1 MRSMNVAAQDFSALR
16 SIGRDGGIYSD
27 PSGACVC
34 SGTLPQYSIFR
45 CSFVQLSVKMKAF
58 PWLVCALGVAV
69 FASRIA
75 STDSYIVDPG
85 PVVKA
90 TKGELWPKPRKQ
102 DTSENFSAIKPETFH
117 FQSGNYTCDILTK
130 ALQRYQKI
138 VIAIGNTTRRAM
150 ASRTFPLESGNSVH
164 RSKRHRSW
172 RTDPNFNGYLEVAL
186 VNLKAPCETLPHLS
200 MDENYTIT
208 VDDSQAVLSSY
219 SIWGILRALESF
231 AQMVVLADDGSTLLI
246 NATAVDDGPRFSHR
260 GLLVD
265 TSRHFIDTRT
275 LLQIL
280 DGMAYNKLNVFHW
293 HIVDDHSFPYESRTF
308 PELSQQGA
316 YHPSMV
322 YTQADVAMIVE
333 EARLRGIR
341 VMSEFDTPGHTRSWG
356 VSHPALLTPCY
367 DQYRGKLG
375 PMDPTRESTYTFL
388 GSLFREVIEVFPD
401 RYVHLGGDEVGFE
414 CWASNPDVL
423 EYMKQNRLYSFE
435 MLEEKFIQR
444 IVDQID
450 ALNRSSLVWQEVYV
464 NGVQLPNGTV
474 VHVWTGNRQDL
485 LSRITR
491 DGLPALLSSC
501 WYLDHLSTGGDWRKF
516 YNCDP
521 HDFIGTGAQKSLV
534 LGGEACMWS
543 EAVNGHNILQR
554 IFPRVSATAEKL
566 WSPVSVNNADEAAR
580 RLEEH
585 TCRMNH
591 RGIPAQPPN
600 GPGYCL

>member
-1 MRSMNVAAQDFSALR
+1 MVRSFKHLHSHSVVPVVLLCSACPVRRRRGRGAFSM
-16 SIGRDGGIYSD
+16 
-27 PSGACVC
+27 
-34 SGTLPQYSIFR
+34 
-45 CSFVQLSVKMKAF
+45 KMKAVRWVRVSLTLCITF
-58 PWLVCALGVAV
+58 LSIPWTGG
-69 FASRIA
+69 
-75 STDSYIVDPG
+75 YIVDPG

-90 TKGELWPKPRKQ
+90 TKGEIWPKPRNQ
-102 DTSENFSAIKPETFH
+102 TTSQQYYTIKTGSFA
-117 FQSGNYTCDILTK
+117 FQSMNYSCDLLEK
-130 ALQRYQKI
+130 ALDRYQKL
-138 VIAIGNTTRRAM
+138 VLSIGNTTRRAM
-150 ASRTFPLESGNSVH
+150 HSRGYAFQSRNELSSASHAN
-164 RSKRHRSW
+164 RSW
-172 RTDPNFNGYLEVAL
+172 RSDANWAGYLEQVQ
-186 VNLKAPCETLPHLS
+186 VDLKAPCEELPHLS
-200 MDENYTIT
+200 MDEEYTINI
-208 VDDSQAVLSSY
+208 DDFQARLSSF
-219 SIWGILRALESF
+219 SIWGMLRALESF
-231 AQMVVLADDGSTLLI
+231 SQMVVLSDDGSMLRI
-246 NATAVDDGPRFSHR
+246 NSTTIDDGPRFSHR

-265 TSRHFIDTRT
+265 TSRHFIDTCT
-275 LLQIL
+275 LVKIL

-293 HIVDDHSFPYESRTF
+293 HIVDDHSFPYESKAF
-308 PELSQQGA
+308 PELSEKGA

-322 YTQADVAMIVE
+322 YTQRDIKMIIE

-356 VSHPALLTPCY
+356 VSHPELLTECY

-388 GSLFREVIEVFPD
+388 SNLFREVIEVFPD
-401 RYVHLGGDEVGFE
+401 QYVHLGGDEVGFE
-414 CWASNPDVL
+414 CWASNPNIL

-450 ALNRSSLVWQEVYV
+450 VLNRSSLVWQEVYV
-464 NGVQLPNGTV
+464 NGVRLPKGTV

-485 LSRITR
+485 LNKITR

-521 HDFIGTGAQKSLV
+521 HDFIGTGQQKSLV

-543 EAVNGHNILQR
+543 EVVNGHNILPR

-566 WSPVSVNNADEAAR
+566 WSPASVNNADEAAR
-580 RLEEH
+580 RLEEQ

-600 GPGYCL
+600 GPGFCI

>member
-1 MRSMNVAAQDFSALR
+1 MVNRGYTSHANNHLR
-16 SIGRDGGIYSD
+16 ANNNG
-27 PSGACVC
+27 
-34 SGTLPQYSIFR
+34 
-45 CSFVQLSVKMKAF
+45 
-58 PWLVCALGVAV
+58 
-69 FASRIA
+69 
-75 STDSYIVDPG
+75 
-85 PVVKA
+85 
-90 TKGELWPKPRKQ
+90 
-102 DTSENFSAIKPETFH
+102 
-117 FQSGNYTCDILTK
+117 
-130 ALQRYQKI
+130 
-138 VIAIGNTTRRAM
+138 
-150 ASRTFPLESGNSVH
+150 
-164 RSKRHRSW
+164 HRSW
-172 RTDPNFNGYLEVAL
+172 RSDPNWGGYIEQVK
-186 VNLKAPCETLPHLS
+186 VDLKAPCEDLPYLS
-200 MDENYTIT
+200 MDEEYTIII
-208 VDDSQAVLSSY
+208 DDFQALLSSY
-219 SIWGILRALESF
+219 SVWGMLRALESF
-231 AQMVVLADDGSTLLI
+231 SQMVVLSDDGSMLRI
-246 NATAVDDGPRFSHR
+246 NSTTIYDGPRFSHR

-265 TSRHFIDTRT
+265 TSRHFIDTCT
-275 LLQIL
+275 LVKIL

-322 YTQADVAMIVE
+322 YTQADIAHIIE
-333 EARLRGIR
+333 EATLRGIR
-341 VMSEFDTPGHTRSWG
+341 VMPEFDTPGHTRSWG
-356 VSHPALLTPCY
+356 ISHPELLTECY

-388 GSLFREVIEVFPD
+388 SNLFREVIEVFPD

-414 CWASNPDVL
+414 CWASNPNIL

-450 ALNRSSLVWQEVYV
+450 VLKRNSLVWQEVYV
-464 NGVQLPNGTV
+464 NG
-474 VHVWTGNRQDL
+474 
-485 LSRITR
+485 ITR

-521 HDFIGTGAQKSLV
+521 HDFIGTGKQKSLV

-543 EAVNGHNILQR
+543 EVVNGHNILPR

-566 WSPVSVNNADEAAR
+566 WSPASVNNADEAAR
-580 RLEEH
+580 RLEEQ

-600 GPGYCL
+600 GPGFCI

>member
-1 MRSMNVAAQDFSALR
+1 
-16 SIGRDGGIYSD
+16 
-27 PSGACVC
+27 
-34 SGTLPQYSIFR
+34 
-45 CSFVQLSVKMKAF
+45 MKAF
-58 PWLVCALGVAV
+58 PWLTWWCLVC
-69 FASRIA
+69 IA
-75 STDSYIVDPG
+75 FFVGSITPTDSYIVDPG

-90 TKGELWPKPRKQ
+90 TKGELWPKARKQ
-102 DTSENFSAIKPETFH
+102 VTSDQFSAIKPGTFQ
-117 FQSGNYTCDILTK
+117 FQSTNYTCDILSK
-130 ALQRYQKI
+130 ALERYQKI
-138 VIAIGNTTRRAM
+138 VVAIGNNTRRAR
-150 ASRTFPLESGNSVH
+150 ASQAFPVRSEVNSVYRTKH
-164 RSKRHRSW
+164 RRSW
-172 RTDPNFNGYLEVAL
+172 RSNANFNGYLDVASVSL
-186 VNLKAPCETLPHLS
+186 NAPCETLPHLG
-200 MDENYTIT
+200 MDENYTI
-208 VDDSQAVLSSY
+208 VIDDQQAVLSSF
-219 SIWGILRALESF
+219 SIWGMLRALESF

-246 NATAVDDGPRFSHR
+246 NATSIDDGPRFSHR

-275 LLQIL
+275 LVQIL

-293 HIVDDHSFPYESRTF
+293 HIVDDHSFPYESSTF
-308 PELSQQGA
+308 PELSKQGA

-356 VSHPALLTPCY
+356 VSHPELLTECY
-367 DQYRGKLG
+367 DQYHGKLG

-388 GSLFREVIEVFPD
+388 ENLFREVIQVFPD
-401 RYVHLGGDEVGFE
+401 QYVHLGGDEVGFE
-414 CWASNPDVL
+414 CWASNPNIL

-464 NGVQLPNGTV
+464 NGVRLPNGTV

-521 HDFIGTGAQKSLV
+521 HDFVGTGAQKSLV

-543 EAVNGHNILQR
+543 EVVNGHNVLPR

-566 WSPVSVNNADEAAR
+566 WSPAAVNNADEAAR

-600 GPGYCL
+600 GPGFCL

>member
-1 MRSMNVAAQDFSALR
+1 
-16 SIGRDGGIYSD
+16 
-27 PSGACVC
+27 
-34 SGTLPQYSIFR
+34 
-45 CSFVQLSVKMKAF
+45 MKAVQF
-58 PWLVCALGVAV
+58 LQPLLGIAFAVIVCVNG
-69 FASRIA
+69 
-75 STDSYIVDPG
+75 YIVDPG

-90 TKGELWPKPRKQ
+90 TKGEVWPKPRNQTKSQ
-102 DTSENFSAIKPETFH
+102 HFNVIKPGSFH
-117 FQSGNYTCDILTK
+117 FQVANYTCDILDK
-130 ALQRYQKI
+130 ALVRYSNI
-138 VIAIGNTTRRAM
+138 VVSIGNNTRRKL
-150 ASRTFPLESGNSVH
+150 ASRSYTVPTSNELRNSNGGHH
-164 RSKRHRSW
+164 RTW
-172 RTDPNFNGYLEVAL
+172 RTDNNFNGYLEEVI
-186 VNLKAPCETLPHLS
+186 VDLKAPCETLPYLS
-200 MDENYTIT
+200 MDEEYTIV
-208 VDDSQAVLSSY
+208 VDDYHAILSSF
-219 SIWGILRALESF
+219 SIWGMLRALESF
-231 AQMVVLADDGSTLLI
+231 SQLVVLSDDGSTLRI
-246 NATAVDDGPRFSHR
+246 NATTINDGPRFSHR

-265 TSRHFIDTRT
+265 TSRHFIDKRT

-293 HIVDDHSFPYESRTF
+293 HIVDDHSFPYESMSF
-308 PELSQQGA
+308 PELSGQGA
-316 YHPSMV
+316 FHPSMV
-322 YTQADVAMIVE
+322 YSQADIALIIE

-356 VSHPALLTPCY
+356 VSHPELLTTCY
-367 DQYRGKLG
+367 DQYKGKLG

-388 GSLFREVIEVFPD
+388 STLFREVIEVFPD

-414 CWASNPDVL
+414 CWASNPNIL

-450 ALNRSSLVWQEVYV
+450 VLNRSSLVWQEVYV
-464 NGVQLPNGTV
+464 NGVRLPNGTV

-485 LSRITR
+485 LNKITR

-521 HDFIGTGAQKSLV
+521 HDFIGTGAQKALV

-543 EAVNGHNILQR
+543 EVVNPYNILPR

-566 WSPVSVNNADEAAR
+566 WSPASVDNADEAAH

-600 GPGYCL
+600 GPGFCI